1 MITIYQIRLSNT
13 DVNDVNTL
21 GWTAVPKAKSKALMM
36 LGAEKW
42 NPEFAQYYTTSYEV
56 ATDDLDEAFD
66 LTNLWN
72 DETEEKVNI
81 VNGPSSSSSV
91 GDIFVVERGQCFIVD
106 SFGFKQ
112 IPNPFVEV

>member
-21 GWTAVPKAKSKALMM
+21 GWAAVPKAKARAVMM
-36 LGAEKW
+36 LGAKKW
-42 NPEFAQYYTTSYEV
+42 SPEFAQYYIASYEV
-56 ATDDLDEAFD
+56 ATDDLEEAFE

-81 VNGPSSSSSV
+81 VNGFAPSSSV
-91 GDIFVVERGQCFIVD
+91 GDLFVVQHGQCFIVD
-106 SFGFKQ
+106 NFGFTQ
-112 IPNPFVEV
+112 IANPFVEV